1 MALTNSQY
9 ESIIKDYE
17 AARDDNRRRLEA
29 RRESVLE
36 RIPEY
41 GDLEASISSLSV
53 SAARETLS
61 GDEGALD
68 RLHASLGEVRRR
80 LRELLASA
88 GFPPDYLDPAY
99 TCPLCRDTGYV
110 PAENGEKQK
119 CACFRRKEI
128 SLLYAQSNVQDVIA
142 RENFSTLSY
151 DHYQGEDLQRFQAAV
166 AISRKFVESFK
177 EDYQNILF
185 YGTVGTGKSFLS
197 GCIARELL
205 NQGLS
210 VIYFSAAGLFDT
222 LAQYSFD
229 YREKENLQDFCE
241 DLYGCDLL
249 IIDDLGTEVTNSFV
263 TSQFFSCLNE
273 RNLRRK
279 AMIISTNLSLE
290 EIRNRYSDR
299 IFSRVTSGFSL
310 CKLTGPDIRIYRR
323 RLASAKES
331 QSKGGHN

>member
-9 ESIIKDYE
+9 ETIIKDYE
-17 AARDDNRRRLEA
+17 TARDDNRRLLEA
-29 RRESVLE
+29 RREEVYDALPGYRE
-36 RIPEY
+36 
-41 GDLEASISSLSV
+41 LEASISSLSV
-53 SAARETLS
+53 SAAREVLA
-61 GDEGALD
+61 GDEGAGQ
-68 RLHASLGEVRRR
+68 RLHASLEEVRQR

-88 GFPPDYLDPAY
+88 GYPPDYLNPIY
-99 TCPLCRDTGYV
+99 TCPLCSDTGYV
-110 PAENGEKQK
+110 PTENGTKQK
-119 CACFRRKEI
+119 CSCFRRKEI
-128 SLLYAQSNVQDVIA
+128 SLLYAQSNIQDVIA

-166 AISRKFVESFK
+166 NISKKFVQSFK

-205 NQGLS
+205 NQGVS
-210 VIYFSAAGLFDT
+210 VIYFSAVVLFDT

-229 YREKENLQDFCE
+229 YKEKENLQYFCE

-249 IIDDLGTEVTNSFV
+249 ILDDLGTEVTNSFV

-279 AMIISTNLSLE
+279 ATIISTNLNLE
-290 EIRNRYSDR
+290 MLRDRYSDR
-299 IFSRVTSGFSL
+299 VFSRVTSSFSL
-310 CKLTGPDIRIYRR
+310 CKLTGPDIRIYRK

-331 QSKGGHN
+331 RKKGGRD